1 MKWWAHLYK
10 GRKAELAL
18 TVLFEKIEKNEFLP
32 EVYVITSGRKG
43 HHLFEIHPSMLLRE
57 EERKQVMVLG
67 VAIGYQEAAQTVRRM
82 VDDMVRATGGFQWEE
97 YMRQLDETS
106 TGQTGE

>member
-1 MKWWAHLYK
+1 
-10 GRKAELAL
+10 
-18 TVLFEKIEKNEFLP
+18 
-32 EVYVITSGRKG
+32 
-43 HHLFEIHPSMLLRE
+43 
-57 EERKQVMVLG
+57 MVLG